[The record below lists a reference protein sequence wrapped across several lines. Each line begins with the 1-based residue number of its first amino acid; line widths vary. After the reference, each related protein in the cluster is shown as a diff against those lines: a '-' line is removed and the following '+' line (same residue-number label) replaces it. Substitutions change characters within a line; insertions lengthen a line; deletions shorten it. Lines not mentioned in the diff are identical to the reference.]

1 MKAQH
6 TMDFIGKLFADLPSV
21 LKVEMLSVLYYDL
34 QDYYKDQF
42 LNNIEH
48 H

>member
-6 TMDFIGKLFADLPSV
+6 TMDFIGKLFADLPST
-21 LKVEMLSVLYYDL
+21 LKVEMLCTLYYDL

-48 H
+48 S